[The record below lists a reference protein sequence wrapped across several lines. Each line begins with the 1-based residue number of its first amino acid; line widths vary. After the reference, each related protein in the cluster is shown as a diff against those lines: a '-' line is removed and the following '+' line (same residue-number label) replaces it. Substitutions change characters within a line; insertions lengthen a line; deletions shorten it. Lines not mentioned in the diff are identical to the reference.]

1 MRRWWVRPWL
11 WAVAAVLLALVL
23 VSPHVGRAEPTGN
36 YRPPLPAAA
45 LSTGCYPLPAGL
57 SLDFPYQV
65 RTDGDVGPR
74 RRLVVQYDEVDRA
87 TVVRRLDAALAR
99 AGLPA
104 DSATVTA
111 AHPGAVKAWS
121 SNSAVVDTATKSILA
136 GSEDGVLYRWDLGTN
151 TFTQKI
157 RITNGL
163 GEAYTPTAL
172 GPDGTVFAIGNAR
185 LFAIVR

>member
-23 VSPHVGRAEPTGN
+23 VSPHVGRAEPSGN

-45 LSTGCYPLPAGL
+45 LATGCYPLPAGM

-65 RTDGDVGPR
+65 RSDGDVGQR
-74 RRLVVQYDEVDRA
+74 RRLVLQYDQVDKA
-87 TVVRRLDAALAR
+87 TVVSRLGAALAR

-111 AHPGAVKAWS
+111 YPRIPSDSVVRGQIVLDLPQEEVKS
-121 SNSAVVDTATKSILA
+121 HDPQCDNPFSTKRFPPSWA
-136 GSEDGVLYRWDLGTN
+136 PSTHY
-151 TFTQKI
+151 
-157 RITNGL
+157 
-163 GEAYTPTAL
+163 P
-172 GPDGTVFAIGNAR
+172 
-185 LFAIVR
+185 